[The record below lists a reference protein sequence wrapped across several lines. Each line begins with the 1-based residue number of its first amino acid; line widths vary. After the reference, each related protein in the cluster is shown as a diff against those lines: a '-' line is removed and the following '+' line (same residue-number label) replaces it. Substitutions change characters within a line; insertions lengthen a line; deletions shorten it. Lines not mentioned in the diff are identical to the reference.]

1 VARRRV
7 PSRHALPVRRIE
19 AADDLDLP
27 RGAWPRTVPAVEK
40 LLTEGLDLGPV
51 TVLVGENGSG
61 KSTLV
66 EAVAVAYGL
75 NPEGGSTHA
84 MHTSRASESPLH
96 EALRVSRGLT
106 ASKWGFFL
114 RAETMHG
121 LYTYLENLGGSP
133 DADLHEMSHGESFA
147 EILARKFRSPGL
159 YVLDEPE
166 SALSFSACLG
176 LVGLV
181 ADLAASGT
189 SQVLIATH
197 SPVVAA
203 VPGATILQL
212 DEDGYHEVA
221 WEDLALVEHYRRF
234 LDAPQRYLRHVLA
247 PDPSSGG

>member
-1 VARRRV
+1 MARRRE
-7 PSRHALPVRRIE
+7 PSRHALPVRRVE
-19 AADDLDLP
+19 AADGVDLP
-27 RGAWPRTVPAVEK
+27 RGTWPRSVPAVDQ

-66 EAVAVAYGL
+66 EAVAAAYGL
-75 NPEGGSTHA
+75 NPEGGSTNA
-84 MHTSRASESPLH
+84 MHSSRRSESALH

-121 LYTYLENLGGSP
+121 LYTYLENLETLGDNP
-133 DADLHEMSHGESFA
+133 DDDLHEMSHGESFA

-176 LVGLV
+176 LVGLL
-181 ADLAASGT
+181 ADLAASGR
-189 SQVLIATH
+189 SQVVLATH

-234 LDAPQRYLRHVLA
+234 LEAPQRYLRHVLA
-247 PDPSSGG
+247 DD